1 MKQYDAL
8 APASSRRQF
17 LAASGKA
24 VAATA
29 LAGALAQPRPGYAA
43 ERNLIK
49 IALVG
54 CGGRGTGAAANALST
69 AGPTELWA
77 MADVF
82 PHRVTDSLA
91 VLKEKYPR
99 QVNVASERQFSGF
112 DAYRRAMDSL
122 DRGDVVLLA
131 TPAAFRPAHFAYA
144 VERGVHVF
152 MEKSFAVDAPGIRRV
167 LATGVEA
174 ATKGVKVASGLM
186 WRHDPAR
193 EEVIRRIHDG
203 AIGEVILLRT
213 YRMHGP
219 VGLTPKAPGQS
230 ELAHQL
236 ANYNSFAWL
245 NASFFVD
252 WLIHNIDV
260 CCWAKNDWPVAAQG
274 QGARAARTAPDQ
286 MLDQYFVEYT
296 FPDGA
301 KLYAEGRHTS
311 NCWDIFSD
319 FAHGSRGSALIM
331 ENLAAAN
338 PRIYGGQVQTREH
351 ETWRYRGEPRDPY
364 QVEQDL
370 FFKAIRDDQP
380 YNETERSAR
389 ACMVSILGR
398 MAADSGRWITYAE
411 ALASDLELAPQ
422 LDSLKSL
429 DDPAPVMPDAEGR
442 YPVPVPGQAQVL

>member
-1 MKQYDAL
+1 MKPLDRVS
-8 APASSRRQF
+8 PSSSRRQF
-17 LAASGKA
+17 LVTSGQA

-29 LAGALAQPRPGYAA
+29 LAGALAQPRTGYAA
-43 ERNLIK
+43 DKNLIK

-69 AGPTELWA
+69 AGPTQLWA

-82 PHRVTDSLA
+82 PRRVADSLA
-91 VLKEKYPR
+91 ALKEKYPP
-99 QVNVASERQFSGF
+99 QVNVTPERRFSGF
-112 DAYRRAMDSL
+112 NAFREAIDAL

-131 TPAAFRPAHFAYA
+131 TPAAFRPAHFEYA
-144 VERGVHVF
+144 VEKGIHVF
-152 MEKSFAVDAPGIRRV
+152 MEKSFAVDAPGIGRV
-167 LATGVEA
+167 LRAGAQAEA
-174 ATKGVKVASGLM
+174 KGLKVASGLM

-193 EEVIRRIHDG
+193 EEVIQRIHQG

-219 VGLTPKAPGQS
+219 VGLNPKPPGSS

-236 ANYNSFAWL
+236 ANYNSFPWL

-260 CCWAKNDWPVAAQG
+260 CCWAKNAWPVAAQG
-274 QGARAARTAPDQ
+274 HGARAARSAPDQ

-301 KLYAEGRHTS
+301 KLYAEGRHTAG
-311 NCWDIFSD
+311 CWDIFSD
-319 FAHGSRGSALIM
+319 FAHGTHGSALIM

-351 ETWRYRGEPRDPY
+351 ETWRYRGDPTDPY
-364 QVEQDL
+364 QIEQDL
-370 FFKAIRDDQP
+370 FFQAIRNDQP

-398 MAADSGRWITYAE
+398 MAADSGQWITYDDAS
-411 ALASDLELAPQ
+411 ASDLELAPG
-422 LDSLKSL
+422 LDSLNSL
-429 DDPAPVMPDAEGR
+429 DDPAPVMPDAEGG
-442 YPVPVPGQAQVL
+442 YPIPIPGQTRVL

>member
-1 MKQYDAL
+1 MNSTNSSPRA
-8 APASSRRQF
+8 ASRRQF
-17 LAASGKA
+17 LVTSGKA
-24 VAATA
+24 MAATA
-29 LAGALAQPRPGYAA
+29 LTGALVQPRPGYAA
-43 ERNLIK
+43 ENNTIK

-69 AGPTELWA
+69 AGPTQLWA

-82 PHRVTDSLA
+82 PRRVADSLA
-91 VLKEKYPR
+91 VLKEKYPQ
-99 QVNVASERQFSGF
+99 QVVVSPERQFSGF
-112 DAYRRAMDSL
+112 DAFRRAIDVL

-131 TPAAFRPAHFAYA
+131 TPAAFRPAHFEYA
-144 VERGVHVF
+144 VGKGVHVF
-152 MEKSFAVDAPGIRRV
+152 MEKSFAVDAPGIRRIQKAGA
-167 LATGVEA
+167 LAEA
-174 ATKGVKVASGLM
+174 KRLKVASGLM

-193 EEVIRRIHDG
+193 EEVIQRIHDG

-219 VGLTPKAPGQS
+219 VGLTPKAPEIS

-245 NASFFVD
+245 NGSFFVD

-260 CCWAKNDWPVAAQG
+260 CCWAKNDWPIAAQG
-274 QGARAARTAPDQ
+274 HGARAARTLNDE

-296 FPDGA
+296 FPDGT
-301 KLYAEGRHTS
+301 KLYAEGRHTTG
-311 NCWDIFSD
+311 CWDIFSD
-319 FAHGSRGSALIM
+319 IAHGARGSALIM

-338 PRIYGGQVQTREH
+338 PRIYSGHIQNREH
-351 ETWRYRGEPRDPY
+351 EIWRYRGGASDPY
-364 QVEQDL
+364 QIEQDL
-370 FFKAIRDDQP
+370 FFEAIRTDRV

-398 MAADSGRWITYAE
+398 MAADSGQWITYDE
-411 ALASDLELAPQ
+411 AFASALELAPD

-429 DDPAPVMPDAEGR
+429 DDRAPVMPDEQGR
-442 YPVPVPGQAQVL
+442 YPIPVPGQTRAI